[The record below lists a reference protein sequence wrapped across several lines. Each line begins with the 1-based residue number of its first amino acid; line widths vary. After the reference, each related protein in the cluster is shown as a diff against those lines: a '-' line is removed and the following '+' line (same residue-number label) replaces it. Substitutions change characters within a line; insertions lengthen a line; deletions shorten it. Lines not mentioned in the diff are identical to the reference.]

1 MLLSLSIVLIAA
13 LLMGRLAARLGQA
26 AVLGELLAGVV
37 LGAVPQLEPLKTEP
51 ALETLSELGVLVLLF
66 QVGLESSVGKM
77 WSVGAPALRVAVV
90 GVLLPMAFGYGVALW
105 LAPSQAPFLAATLA
119 ATSVGITA
127 RVLKDLRR
135 TDAPEARVILGAAVI
150 DDVLGL
156 IVLALVAGSG
166 GAVGL
171 VFKAFGFLVGAV
183 LFGLTIA
190 RPVAT
195 NPVTALAFCFALS
208 WLAGA
213 VGLSPIV
220 GAFAAG
226 LVIQDE
232 PLERAV
238 APIGALLVPFFFVRM
253 GLKVN
258 LAAAGSALPLALALT
273 AAAVLGKLLSG
284 WAARRRVDA
293 LTVGIGMIPRGEV
306 GLIFASLGVLDE
318 TRYAAVVVMVL
329 ITTLVTPPLL
339 KWRLD
344 SVERLDSKRA
354 HG

>member
-13 LLMGRLAARLGQA
+13 LLMGRLARRMGQP
-26 AVLGELLAGVV
+26 AVLGELLAGIV
-37 LGAVPQLEPLKTEP
+37 LGAVPQLSSLKTEP

-77 WSVGAPALRVAVV
+77 WKVGAPALRVAVL
-90 GVLLPMAFGYGVALW
+90 GVVAPIAFGYAVALW
-105 LAPSQAPFLAATLA
+105 LAPSQATFLAATLA

-127 RVLKDLRR
+127 RVLKDLRKSD
-135 TDAPEARVILGAAVI
+135 TPEARIILGAAVI

-166 GAVGL
+166 GALGL
-171 VFKAFGFLVGAV
+171 VFKAFGFLAGAIGVGLLVAK
-183 LFGLTIA
+183 
-190 RPVAT
+190 PVAT
-195 NPVTALAFCFALS
+195 NPVTALTFCFALS
-208 WLAGA
+208 WLSGA

-253 GLKVN
+253 GLQVN
-258 LAAAGSALPLALALT
+258 LSSSLSALPLALALT

-284 WAARRRVDA
+284 FAARRRVDA

-318 TRYAAVVVMVL
+318 TRFAAVVAMVL
-329 ITTLVTPPLL
+329 VTTLITPPLL
-339 KWRLD
+339 KWRLSSD
-344 SVERLDSKRA
+344 SLVSRS